1 MTELSHGSN
10 TRAMKTTATYE
21 PSTQVSKHVAHISV
35 SKQLAPDVEKLK
47 DFHVILDTH
56 IYI

>member
-1 MTELSHGSN
+1 
-10 TRAMKTTATYE
+10 MKTTATYE

-56 IYI
+56 IYIYKI